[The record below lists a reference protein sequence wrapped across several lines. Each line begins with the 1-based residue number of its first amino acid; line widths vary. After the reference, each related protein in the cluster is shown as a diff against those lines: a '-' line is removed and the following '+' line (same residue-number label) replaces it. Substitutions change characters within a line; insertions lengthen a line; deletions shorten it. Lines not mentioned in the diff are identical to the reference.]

1 MRVLFVIRSLDS
13 GGGAERQLGQLARG
27 LAARGHGVAIAV
39 MYAGGALEQE
49 LEERHGV
56 QILRLAKAS
65 RWDMVPFARRSIRM
79 ARAFNPDLVHGYMS
93 GANELALFLG
103 TALRRPTAWGIRV
116 SDQDFGDY
124 SRFREAVFQ
133 LGIHLARFPALIIA
147 NSSKGREFHLAK
159 GFPADRFEVVP
170 NGIDLA
176 RFTRNALRG
185 AEWRGRHDVHA
196 SAPLIVLPARLDP
209 MKDHR
214 TFIEAARLTSTVRPD
229 VRFLALGRGS
239 EAERAALGALVRD
252 AGLTDRVAFQPDES
266 RVEDLYNAA
275 DIVTLTSAF
284 GEGFPNVLGEAMS
297 CARMCASTDAGDAKI
312 VIGDAGRIVPV
323 RAPEAL
329 SQAWLDLLT
338 LSAADRAELERHARQ
353 RIEQNFGIELLI
365 DVTLRHFEA
374 ALARA
379 R

>member
-27 LAARGHGVAIAV
+27 MAARGHAVAIAV

-49 LEERHGV
+49 LEERHGI
-56 QILRLAKAS
+56 QILRLAKRS
-65 RWDMVPFARRSIRM
+65 RWDTLTFARRSIRM
-79 ARAFNPDLVHGYMS
+79 ARAFAPDLVHGYMS

-103 TALRRPTAWGIRV
+103 TALRRPSVWGIRV
-116 SDQDFGDY
+116 SDQDFGGY
-124 SRFREAVFQ
+124 TRFREAVFQ
-133 LGIHLARFPALIIA
+133 AGIQLSRFPALIIA
-147 NSSKGREFHLAK
+147 NSNKGREFHLAK
-159 GFPADRFEVVP
+159 GFPAEHFEVVP

-185 AEWRGRHDVHA
+185 AEWRVHHDVAAA
-196 SAPLIVLPARLDP
+196 SQLIVLPARLDP

-214 TFIEAARLTSTVRPD
+214 TFIEAARLTAAVRKD

-252 AGLTDRVAFQPDES
+252 AALVDRVAFQPDET

-297 CARMCASTDAGDAKI
+297 CGRMCASTDAGDAKV

-323 RAPEAL
+323 RSPEAL
-329 SQAWLDLLT
+329 SQAWLELLA
-338 LSAADRAELERHARQ
+338 LSSDTRADLERRARQ
-353 RIEQNFGIELLI
+353 RIEENFGTELLI

>member
-1 MRVLFVIRSLDS
+1 MRVLFVIRSLNT
-13 GGGAERQLGQLARG
+13 GGGAERQLGHLARG
-27 LAARGHGVAIAV
+27 LTARGHGVAIAV
-39 MYAGGALEQE
+39 MYPGGTLEQE
-49 LEERHGV
+49 LEERHGIP
-56 QILRLAKAS
+56 ILRLAKRS
-65 RWDMVPFARRSIRM
+65 RWDTVTFAYRSISL
-79 ARAFNPDLVHGYMS
+79 ARAFNPDIVHGYMS

-103 TALRRPTAWGIRV
+103 AALRRPTVWGIRV

-124 SRFREAVFQ
+124 TRFRELVFQ
-133 LGIHLARFPALIIA
+133 LGIPLSRFPALIIA
-147 NSSKGREFHLAK
+147 NSNKGREFHLAK
-159 GFPADRFEVVP
+159 GFPAARFEVVP

-185 AEWRGRHDVHA
+185 AEWRVQHQVEA
-196 SAPLIVLPARLDP
+196 STQLIVLPARFEP

-214 TFIEAARLTSTVRPD
+214 TFIEAARLTAAARED

-239 EAERAALGALVRD
+239 ETQRGALDVLVRECGV
-252 AGLTDRVAFQPDES
+252 ADRVSFQPDES

-297 CARMCASTDAGDAKI
+297 CARMCVSTDAGDAKV

-323 RAPEAL
+323 RSPDAL
-329 SQAWLDLLT
+329 SKAWLELLALT
-338 LSAADRAELERHARQ
+338 PAHRADLERRARS
-353 RIEQNFGIELLI
+353 RIEENFGTELLI

-374 ALARA
+374 ALARS